1 MCKMINLY
9 LENMDEN
16 YDFLGKIG
24 VDAIDVVE
32 PVKFNGSRKPANR
45 AERRKATVYAKIRR
59 QELAKNVNGMYV
71 YIDKKGKVFDLGTKD
86 WKKHYSRKDRHQ
98 RFYEPAEVE
107 VAGMVTLDEDDFGL
121 DEGFVNG
128 EFVGYTTDDAVGTI
142 GDILT
147 DDFWWNYM
155 SINNAWMYKYNY
167 MIDELMYM
175 KKRLHMI
182 QSKLDKRGDGFGEWM
197 WGVM

>member
-1 MCKMINLY
+1 MKKDELKMLLEGMMAEKIAMDNFELYKGQNENRKTRRKYKGRKARQRYTDLNKKHLEKISKYAMVEINLKT
-9 LENMDEN
+9 L
-16 YDFLGKIG
+16 KI
-24 VDAIDVVE
+24 
-32 PVKFNGSRKPANR
+32 
-45 AERRKATVYAKIRR
+45 
-59 QELAKNVNGMYV
+59 
-71 YIDKKGKVFDLGTKD
+71 KD
-86 WKKHYSRKDRHQ
+86 WGDKSYFKGDKCWSRKDRHQ

-121 DEGFVNG
+121 DEGYVNG
-128 EFVGYTTDDAVGTI
+128 EFVGYTTDDTVGTI

-182 QSKLDKRGDGFGEWM
+182 QSKLDKLGDGFGEWM